1 MQSLNRVLS
10 DTVSLSFDCQSCDL
24 ITQTLPKFTRLPLT
38 SLASQPLL
46 RKEREGLVNEP
57 TSVCSIGMYIT

>member
-46 RKEREGLVNEP
+46 RKERERVW
-57 TSVCSIGMYIT
+57 